1 MQKVF
6 MIIMFFFREVEQDL
20 ALEKAGDIFDD
31 DLTLRT
37 SFPGQQNERQV
48 YNYHIFKW
56 KKSHFEQLG

>member
-1 MQKVF
+1 MFHMQKVF

-37 SFPGQQNERQV
+37 SFPGQQNER
-48 YNYHIFKW
+48 
-56 KKSHFEQLG
+56 